1 MSKKERD
8 IWDDA
13 IRSKLEDFEMD
24 TLPGDWEAIA
34 DRLPGK
40 APVPLRRTLRYWV
53 AAAVISL
60 LVVSGGIYL
69 YDREMEDLP
78 IAQEIQ
84 SSQESTSVDTPV
96 VPVEKTMEQAPVLA
110 TIPAA
115 AVVKAKAA
123 SGAVKVGAK
132 ARMAAFRQNVE
143 SAEDRPISES
153 EVMSADIPANEKDTV
168 EPEVERNNDEIVVLK
183 NDVLVADA
191 TPVAKKKPEKTAS
204 RKWGFGMGGGGLSM
218 GADNLVP
225 QYVTNSSVLK
235 SENLMSLNSFD
246 AEKKDPAKTD
256 IHHKT
261 PIGVGIS
268 ISRYLNNRF
277 SLQTGLTYSYLR
289 SEWSTNNTYHIENDQ
304 RLHFIGIP
312 LSLTYKIAEWNRF
325 MFYASAGGMAEVN
338 VAGKRRMKLFSDEV
352 EIAKQSEH
360 IRMKEWLWSVNAR
373 AGVSYPIIRFV
384 SAFAEVGASYYFDN
398 GSEIETIHSENPFT
412 DISKNDYFY
421 DAVLWAVEEGITSG
435 TSDTTFSPNVSCTRA
450 QMVTFLWRV
459 SGFPKASITNP
470 FTDVSADAYYYD
482 AVLWAVEQGITG
494 GTGDG
499 KFSPDAPCTRAQMA
513 TFLWRA
519 AGSPA
524 PASNVSAFT
533 DVPEGSWYAKAV
545 QWAYEQNITNG
556 TGDGKFS
563 PDATCTRAQMVQMLK
578 ISNQEFHVVK

>member
-1 MSKKERD
+1 
-8 IWDDA
+8 
-13 IRSKLEDFEMD
+13 
-24 TLPGDWEAIA
+24 
-34 DRLPGK
+34 
-40 APVPLRRTLRYWV
+40 
-53 AAAVISL
+53 
-60 LVVSGGIYL
+60 
-69 YDREMEDLP
+69 
-78 IAQEIQ
+78 
-84 SSQESTSVDTPV
+84 
-96 VPVEKTMEQAPVLA
+96 
-110 TIPAA
+110 
-115 AVVKAKAA
+115 
-123 SGAVKVGAK
+123 
-132 ARMAAFRQNVE
+132 
-143 SAEDRPISES
+143 
-153 EVMSADIPANEKDTV
+153 MSADRSANEKDTV

-191 TPVAKKKPEKTAS
+191 TPVTKKKPEKTAS

-398 GSEIETIHSENPFT
+398 GSEIETIHSEKPFNM
-412 DISKNDYFY
+412 SLQF
-421 DAVLWAVEEGITSG
+421 
-435 TSDTTFSPNVSCTRA
+435 
-450 QMVTFLWRV
+450 
-459 SGFPKASITNP
+459 GFR
-470 FTDVSADAYYYD
+470 F
-482 AVLWAVEQGITG
+482 G
-494 GTGDG
+494 
-499 KFSPDAPCTRAQMA
+499 F
-513 TFLWRA
+513 
-519 AGSPA
+519 
-524 PASNVSAFT
+524 
-533 DVPEGSWYAKAV
+533 
-545 QWAYEQNITNG
+545 
-556 TGDGKFS
+556 
-563 PDATCTRAQMVQMLK
+563 
-578 ISNQEFHVVK
+578 

>member
-1 MSKKERD
+1 M
-8 IWDDA
+8 
-13 IRSKLEDFEMD
+13 
-24 TLPGDWEAIA
+24 
-34 DRLPGK
+34 
-40 APVPLRRTLRYWV
+40 
-53 AAAVISL
+53 
-60 LVVSGGIYL
+60 VVSGGIYL

-96 VPVEKTMEQAPVLA
+96 VPIEKTMEQAPVLA

-153 EVMSADIPANEKDTV
+153 EVMSADRSANEKDTV

-398 GSEIETIHSENPFT
+398 GSEIETIHSEKPFNM
-412 DISKNDYFY
+412 SLQF
-421 DAVLWAVEEGITSG
+421 
-435 TSDTTFSPNVSCTRA
+435 
-450 QMVTFLWRV
+450 
-459 SGFPKASITNP
+459 GFR
-470 FTDVSADAYYYD
+470 F
-482 AVLWAVEQGITG
+482 G
-494 GTGDG
+494 
-499 KFSPDAPCTRAQMA
+499 F
-513 TFLWRA
+513 
-519 AGSPA
+519 
-524 PASNVSAFT
+524 
-533 DVPEGSWYAKAV
+533 
-545 QWAYEQNITNG
+545 
-556 TGDGKFS
+556 
-563 PDATCTRAQMVQMLK
+563 
-578 ISNQEFHVVK
+578 

>member
-1 MSKKERD
+1 MSEKERD

-40 APVPLRRTLRYWV
+40 ASVSLRRTLRYWV

-69 YDREMEDLP
+69 YDREMGDLP

-96 VPVEKTMEQAPVLA
+96 VLIEKTMEQAPVLA
-110 TIPAA
+110 TIPATTA
-115 AVVKAKAA
+115 MKAKVV
-123 SGAVKVGAK
+123 SGAAKAGVK
-132 ARMAAFRQNVE
+132 ARMTVFRQNVE
-143 SAEDRPISES
+143 STEDRSISES
-153 EVMSADIPANEKDTV
+153 DIMSADRSTNEKDTV
-168 EPEVERNNDEIVVLK
+168 ELEVERNNGEKIVVLK
-183 NDVLVADA
+183 NDVFVADVA
-191 TPVAKKKPEKTAS
+191 PVTKKRPKKTAS

-235 SENLMSLNSFD
+235 SESLMSLNAFD

-398 GSEIETIHSENPFT
+398 GSEIETIHSEKPFNM
-412 DISKNDYFY
+412 SLQF
-421 DAVLWAVEEGITSG
+421 
-435 TSDTTFSPNVSCTRA
+435 
-450 QMVTFLWRV
+450 
-459 SGFPKASITNP
+459 GFR
-470 FTDVSADAYYYD
+470 F
-482 AVLWAVEQGITG
+482 G
-494 GTGDG
+494 
-499 KFSPDAPCTRAQMA
+499 F
-513 TFLWRA
+513 
-519 AGSPA
+519 
-524 PASNVSAFT
+524 
-533 DVPEGSWYAKAV
+533 
-545 QWAYEQNITNG
+545 
-556 TGDGKFS
+556 
-563 PDATCTRAQMVQMLK
+563 
-578 ISNQEFHVVK
+578 

>member
-153 EVMSADIPANEKDTV
+153 EVMSADRSANEKDTV

-191 TPVAKKKPEKTAS
+191 TPVAKKKLEKTAS

-289 SEWSTNNTYHIENDQ
+289 SEWSTNNK
-304 RLHFIGIP
+304 IG
-312 LSLTYKIAEWNRF
+312 
-325 MFYASAGGMAEVN
+325 
-338 VAGKRRMKLFSDEV
+338 
-352 EIAKQSEH
+352 
-360 IRMKEWLWSVNAR
+360 R
-373 AGVSYPIIRFV
+373 A
-384 SAFAEVGASYYFDN
+384 
-398 GSEIETIHSENPFT
+398 
-412 DISKNDYFY
+412 
-421 DAVLWAVEEGITSG
+421 
-435 TSDTTFSPNVSCTRA
+435 
-450 QMVTFLWRV
+450 
-459 SGFPKASITNP
+459 
-470 FTDVSADAYYYD
+470 
-482 AVLWAVEQGITG
+482 
-494 GTGDG
+494 
-499 KFSPDAPCTRAQMA
+499 
-513 TFLWRA
+513 
-519 AGSPA
+519 
-524 PASNVSAFT
+524 
-533 DVPEGSWYAKAV
+533 
-545 QWAYEQNITNG
+545 
-556 TGDGKFS
+556 
-563 PDATCTRAQMVQMLK
+563 
-578 ISNQEFHVVK
+578 HV

>member
-24 TLPGDWEAIA
+24 VFLNFAGGFKVADPGLDLA
-34 DRLPGK
+34 
-40 APVPLRRTLRYWV
+40 V

-96 VPVEKTMEQAPVLA
+96 VPIEKTMEQAPVLA
-110 TIPAA
+110 TISA

-153 EVMSADIPANEKDTV
+153 EVMSADRSANEKNTV

-191 TPVAKKKPEKTAS
+191 TPVTKKKPEKTAS

-325 MFYASAGGMAEVN
+325 MFYASAGGMAEMN

-398 GSEIETIHSENPFT
+398 GSEIETIHSEKPFNM
-412 DISKNDYFY
+412 SLQF
-421 DAVLWAVEEGITSG
+421 
-435 TSDTTFSPNVSCTRA
+435 
-450 QMVTFLWRV
+450 
-459 SGFPKASITNP
+459 GFR
-470 FTDVSADAYYYD
+470 F
-482 AVLWAVEQGITG
+482 G
-494 GTGDG
+494 
-499 KFSPDAPCTRAQMA
+499 F
-513 TFLWRA
+513 
-519 AGSPA
+519 
-524 PASNVSAFT
+524 
-533 DVPEGSWYAKAV
+533 
-545 QWAYEQNITNG
+545 
-556 TGDGKFS
+556 
-563 PDATCTRAQMVQMLK
+563 
-578 ISNQEFHVVK
+578 

>member
-96 VPVEKTMEQAPVLA
+96 VPIEKTMEQAPVLA

-153 EVMSADIPANEKDTV
+153 EVMSADRSANEKNTV

-191 TPVAKKKPEKTAS
+191 TPVTKKKPEKTAS

-312 LSLTYKIAEWNRF
+312 LSK
-325 MFYASAGGMAEVN
+325 
-338 VAGKRRMKLFSDEV
+338 
-352 EIAKQSEH
+352 
-360 IRMKEWLWSVNAR
+360 
-373 AGVSYPIIRFV
+373 
-384 SAFAEVGASYYFDN
+384 
-398 GSEIETIHSENPFT
+398 
-412 DISKNDYFY
+412 
-421 DAVLWAVEEGITSG
+421 
-435 TSDTTFSPNVSCTRA
+435 
-450 QMVTFLWRV
+450 
-459 SGFPKASITNP
+459 
-470 FTDVSADAYYYD
+470 
-482 AVLWAVEQGITG
+482 
-494 GTGDG
+494 
-499 KFSPDAPCTRAQMA
+499 
-513 TFLWRA
+513 
-519 AGSPA
+519 
-524 PASNVSAFT
+524 
-533 DVPEGSWYAKAV
+533 
-545 QWAYEQNITNG
+545 
-556 TGDGKFS
+556 
-563 PDATCTRAQMVQMLK
+563 
-578 ISNQEFHVVK
+578 

>member
-96 VPVEKTMEQAPVLA
+96 VPIEKTMEQAPVLA

-153 EVMSADIPANEKDTV
+153 EVMSADRSANEKNTV

-191 TPVAKKKPEKTAS
+191 TPVTKKKLEKTAS

-277 SLQTGLTYSYLR
+277 SL
-289 SEWSTNNTYHIENDQ
+289 H
-304 RLHFIGIP
+304 
-312 LSLTYKIAEWNRF
+312 
-325 MFYASAGGMAEVN
+325 
-338 VAGKRRMKLFSDEV
+338 
-352 EIAKQSEH
+352 
-360 IRMKEWLWSVNAR
+360 
-373 AGVSYPIIRFV
+373 
-384 SAFAEVGASYYFDN
+384 
-398 GSEIETIHSENPFT
+398 
-412 DISKNDYFY
+412 
-421 DAVLWAVEEGITSG
+421 
-435 TSDTTFSPNVSCTRA
+435 
-450 QMVTFLWRV
+450 
-459 SGFPKASITNP
+459 
-470 FTDVSADAYYYD
+470 
-482 AVLWAVEQGITG
+482 
-494 GTGDG
+494 
-499 KFSPDAPCTRAQMA
+499 
-513 TFLWRA
+513 
-519 AGSPA
+519 
-524 PASNVSAFT
+524 
-533 DVPEGSWYAKAV
+533 
-545 QWAYEQNITNG
+545 
-556 TGDGKFS
+556 
-563 PDATCTRAQMVQMLK
+563 
-578 ISNQEFHVVK
+578 

>member
-277 SLQTGLTYSYLR
+277 FFAD
-289 SEWSTNNTYHIENDQ
+289 WIN
-304 RLHFIGIP
+304 
-312 LSLTYKIAEWNRF
+312 
-325 MFYASAGGMAEVN
+325 
-338 VAGKRRMKLFSDEV
+338 LF
-352 EIAKQSEH
+352 
-360 IRMKEWLWSVNAR
+360 L
-373 AGVSYPIIRFV
+373 
-384 SAFAEVGASYYFDN
+384 
-398 GSEIETIHSENPFT
+398 
-412 DISKNDYFY
+412 
-421 DAVLWAVEEGITSG
+421 
-435 TSDTTFSPNVSCTRA
+435 
-450 QMVTFLWRV
+450 
-459 SGFPKASITNP
+459 
-470 FTDVSADAYYYD
+470 
-482 AVLWAVEQGITG
+482 
-494 GTGDG
+494 
-499 KFSPDAPCTRAQMA
+499 
-513 TFLWRA
+513 
-519 AGSPA
+519 
-524 PASNVSAFT
+524 
-533 DVPEGSWYAKAV
+533 
-545 QWAYEQNITNG
+545 
-556 TGDGKFS
+556 
-563 PDATCTRAQMVQMLK
+563 LK
-578 ISNQEFHVVK
+578 IGVEYE